1 MIITIVDYGM
11 GNLGSIRNTFQRL
24 NIETKITSNPQDILD
39 AEKLILPGVGAF
51 DQGMHN
57 LTELGLLPA
66 LQKSVLANRVPILGI
81 CLGMQLLS
89 KRSEEGHAEGLG
101 WIDAETVRFG
111 FDIADNHRKIPH
123 MGWNSVNPVR
133 EGPIVSGVDA
143 GDRFYFIHS
152 YHISNIDE
160 KLVTGTTEYG
170 YSFPSLIRQ
179 DNIFGIQCHPERSHR
194 SGFKILQNFMR
205 F

>member
-1 MIITIVDYGM
+1 MITIVDFGM

-24 NIETKITSNPQDILD
+24 NIEATITSNPQDILK

-51 DQGMHN
+51 DRGMRN
-57 LTELGLLPA
+57 LNEFGLLPA
-66 LQKSVLANRVPILGI
+66 LRTSVLTNHTPILGI

-89 KRSEEGHAEGLG
+89 NRSEEGQVGGLG
-101 WIDAETVRFG
+101 WIDAETIRFV
-111 FDIADNHRKIPH
+111 FDTKDTNRKIPH
-123 MGWNSVNPVR
+123 MGWNDVNPIR
-133 EGPIVSGVDA
+133 EDPIVSGVNSE
-143 GDRFYFIHS
+143 DRFYFVHS

-160 KLVTGTTEYG
+160 KLVIGTTEYG

-205 F
+205 L

>member
-1 MIITIVDYGM
+1 MITIVDYGM
-11 GNLGSIRNTFQRL
+11 GNPGSIRNTFQRL
-24 NIETKITSNPQDILD
+24 NIEATIASNPQDILN

-51 DQGMHN
+51 DRGMHN
-57 LTELGLLPA
+57 LNELRLLPA
-66 LQKSVLANRVPILGI
+66 LQTSVLTNHVPILGI
-81 CLGMQLLS
+81 CLGMQLFLS
-89 KRSEEGHAEGLG
+89 RSEEGQADGLG

-111 FDIADNHRKIPH
+111 FDVTDGHRKIPH
-123 MGWNSVNPVR
+123 MGWNSINPVR
-133 EGPIVSGVDA
+133 EDPIVSGVNAD
-143 GDRFYFIHS
+143 DRFYFVHS

-160 KLVTGTTEYG
+160 KQVVGTTEYG

-205 F
+205 L